1 MVRVEKKGH
10 TMNCQSIQKKIS
22 AYQDGELSSE
32 AQAQI
37 AIHLQDCSACR
48 QQFTELEHAWQGL
61 GQLSEIRPGPE
72 FYTAL
77 HRKIKLESK
86 HIFLPRLRS
95 VFQLLPTPAAVFA
108 LLLIGLLA
116 GTYAGN
122 SLMGDGLWLLPHRDK
137 GYAQG
142 VTLASLRAFD
152 PLPPGTLAEG
162 YVRMANYVEVD
173 R

>member
-1 MVRVEKKGH
+1 MH
-10 TMNCQSIQKKIS
+10 CQSTHKKLS
-22 AYQDGELSSE
+22 AYQAGELSSE
-32 AQAQI
+32 KRAQI
-37 AIHLQDCSACR
+37 AMHLQDCPACR

-95 VFQLLPTPAAVFA
+95 MFQLLPTPAAVFA
-108 LLLIGLLA
+108 LLLIGILA
-116 GTYAGN
+116 GTYVGKF
-122 SLMGDGLWLLPHRDK
+122 LMVDGLWPLPHRDN

-162 YVRMANYVEVD
+162 YMQMASYKG
-173 R
+173 RGHR

>member
-10 TMNCQSIQKKIS
+10 TMNCQSTHKKLS
-22 AYQDGELSSE
+22 AYQDGELSFE
-32 AQAQI
+32 ERAQI
-37 AIHLQDCSACR
+37 SMHLQDCPACR
-48 QQFTELEHAWQGL
+48 QQFTELGQVWQGL

-72 FYTAL
+72 FYVKL

-95 VFQLLPTPAAVFA
+95 VFQLLPIPAAVFA

-116 GTYAGN
+116 GTYLGN
-122 SLMGDGLWLLPHRDK
+122 SLMGDGLWPLPHRDK

-162 YVRMANYVEVD
+162 YVRMANHIEVD